1 MKKLARGQAQR
12 LTQSYH
18 ANHTRL
24 TLHLPLIKKK
34 KTKQKKQKTIQT
46 TSHLL
51 HLRKCV
57 HQLLNPQIPGL
68 HMHQLTKSMH

>member
-34 KTKQKKQKTIQT
+34 KNKTKKTKNNT
-46 TSHLL
+46 D
-51 HLRKCV
+51 
-57 HQLLNPQIPGL
+57 N
-68 HMHQLTKSMH
+68 KSSITLEKMCPSTLEPPNSWPPHAPID

>member
-34 KTKQKKQKTIQT
+34 KKQNKKNKKQYRQQVIYYT
-46 TSHLL
+46 
-51 HLRKCV
+51 
-57 HQLLNPQIPGL
+57 
-68 HMHQLTKSMH
+68 